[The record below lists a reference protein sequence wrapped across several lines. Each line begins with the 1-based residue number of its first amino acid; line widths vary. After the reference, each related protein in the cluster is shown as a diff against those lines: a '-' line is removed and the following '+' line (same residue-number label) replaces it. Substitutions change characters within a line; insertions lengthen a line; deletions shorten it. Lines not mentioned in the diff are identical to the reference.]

1 MEDQDLSVAIGTTS
15 DPNRGDLKLF
25 GEEGSE
31 GRVDEFQDNGAHA
44 GLFEG
49 MSITEETIAFRRGF
63 SLDVVAT
70 FFDDA
75 LREHPEV
82 ANHGNAISQ
91 DRFDH
96 GQALEAPLDFDR
108 IGTCIPK
115 ESRIFEGEGGSDATT
130 GRKIAGDES
139 VFYASGDGSCVVK
152 HIRHGHLGGIRIAK
166 HDHSQRIS
174 NEDQIQAAV
183 VEEARRGVIIG
194 CETGEA
200 ATSSFGITQTMGGI
214 FQGRGNLEVME
225 RFWQILR
232 RKASGIGEIA
242 MLADGDGFSG

>member
-1 MEDQDLSVAIGTTS
+1 MT
-15 DPNRGDLKLF
+15 
-25 GEEGSE
+25 
-31 GRVDEFQDNGAHA
+31 
-44 GLFEG
+44 
-49 MSITEETIAFRRGF
+49 
-63 SLDVVAT
+63 
-70 FFDDA
+70 
-75 LREHPEV
+75 
-82 ANHGNAISQ
+82 NHSNTISQ

-96 GQALEAPLDFDR
+96 GEAFEAAFDFDR

-115 ESRIFEGEGGSDATT
+115 ESRIFEGEAGSDAAA
-130 GRKIAGDES
+130 GWKIAGDES
-139 VFYASGDGSCVVK
+139 VFYASGDGSSVVK
-152 HIRHGHLGGIRIAK
+152 HIPHGHLGGIRIAK

-174 NEDQIQAAV
+174 NEDQIQSAV

-200 ATSSFGITQTMGGI
+200 ATSSFGITQTVGGI

-232 RKASGIGEIA
+232 RKASGMDEIA

>member
-1 MEDQDLSVAIGTTS
+1 MKDQDLTVAIGSAS

-49 MSITEETIAFRRGF
+49 MGITEERLAFRRGF
-63 SLDVVAT
+63 SFDVVAA

-75 LREHPEV
+75 LREHSEV
-82 ANHGNAISQ
+82 ANHGNAIRQ

-96 GQALEAPLDFDR
+96 GQALEAALDFDR
-108 IGTCIPK
+108 IGSGISE
-115 ESRIFEGEGGSDATT
+115 ESRIFEGEGGSDATACW
-130 GRKIAGDES
+130 KIAGDEG

-166 HDHSQRIS
+166 HDHAQGIADK
-174 NEDQIQAAV
+174 DQIQTAV
-183 VEEARRGVIIG
+183 VEKARGGVIVG
-194 CETGEA
+194 RETGEA
-200 ATSSFGITQTMGGI
+200 ATSGFGITQTRGEV
-214 FQGRGNLEVME
+214 FQGTGNLKVTE

-232 RKASGIGEIA
+232 RKASGMNEIA
-242 MLADGDGFSG
+242 LLADGNGFSG